1 MNPNDLSFLKAIA
14 HACTWTHSATVYP
27 LITLLRIL
35 CAQVLALVLFR

>member
-14 HACTWTHSATVYP
+14 LACTCTHSATVYP

-35 CAQVLALVLFR
+35 CAQVLAVVLFR